1 MEHPKTLPDARWL
14 WDVVERSQGGHERRF
29 RLSSRMTED
38 EAAAHA
44 AEHGLQLER
53 VEDSTSRRAYAR

>member
-1 MEHPKTLPDARWL
+1 MEAVKTQRKILWL

-29 RLSSRMTED
+29 RLSWRLTEE

-44 AEHGLQLER
+44 AEHGIQLER
-53 VEDSTSRRAYAR
+53 VEDSTE

>member
-1 MEHPKTLPDARWL
+1 MESTKRPPDALWL

-29 RLSSRMTED
+29 RLSWRMTED

-44 AEHGLQLER
+44 AEHGIQLER
-53 VEDSTSRRAYAR
+53 VEESTGTRAYAR